1 MRNIC
6 ESIRK
11 KYNRG
16 DWSKVCICRNIL
28 ARVETYKVAYPPRR
42 SVFVVVTA
50 VMGKERSKASE
61 FPGVVRS
68 RPSA

>member
-1 MRNIC
+1 MKASEKDRIVVI
-6 ESIRK
+6 EVQFAGIF
-11 KYNRG
+11 
-16 DWSKVCICRNIL
+16 L
-28 ARVETYKVAYPPRR
+28 ARVETYKVVYPPRR

>member
-1 MRNIC
+1 MKTFEQDTIVMIEVQC
-6 ESIRK
+6 VFAGIF
-11 KYNRG
+11 
-16 DWSKVCICRNIL
+16 L
-28 ARVETYKVAYPPRR
+28 ARVETYKVVYSPRR

>member
-1 MRNIC
+1 MKAFEKDRIVIEAQC
-6 ESIRK
+6 AFA
-11 KYNRG
+11 G
-16 DWSKVCICRNIL
+16 MFL

-42 SVFVVVTA
+42 SVFVVVTT

>member
-1 MRNIC
+1 M
-6 ESIRK
+6 
-11 KYNRG
+11 
-16 DWSKVCICRNIL
+16 KVFEKDTIVTIEVQRAFAGIFL
-28 ARVETYKVAYPPRR
+28 ARVETYKVAHPPRR